1 MLREKESLLT
11 VGEVAQR
18 LGQHPE
24 TIRRKAREGE
34 IPALKLG
41 TGPRAR
47 FAFDRDEL
55 EAWVYADPR
64 DAA

>member
-24 TIRRKAREGE
+24 TIRRKARDGE
-34 IPALKLG
+34 LPALKLG

-47 FAFDRDEL
+47 LAFDPDEL
-55 EAWVYADPR
+55 DAWLYGEAA
-64 DAA
+64 